1 MHCQFSA
8 AKTAACT
15 IVIYVLP
22 SVAAVPFNFGIY
34 MDAATILTANL
45 NTPITGTDR
54 IHVQDAP
61 RHCAGVI
68 Q

>member
-8 AKTAACT
+8 AKTAACA
-15 IVIYVLP
+15 VVMYVLP
-22 SVAAVPFNFGIY
+22 SFAAVPFNFGIY
-34 MDAATILTANL
+34 MDANL